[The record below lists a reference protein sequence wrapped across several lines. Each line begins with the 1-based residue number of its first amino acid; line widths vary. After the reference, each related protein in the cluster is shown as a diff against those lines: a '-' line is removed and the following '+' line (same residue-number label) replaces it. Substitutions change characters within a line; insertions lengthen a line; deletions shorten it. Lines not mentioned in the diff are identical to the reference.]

1 MTHLK
6 QILTYFFTV
15 FALLTATLPAAY
27 ADNKKTAKKETV
39 KKDAAKKDNAKK
51 EPADKKKDDKKKDGA
66 KSESSKK
73 DNAKG
78 GKKQEKEKNNAKKE
92 TPKETAKNSKE
103 KKDNKDSK
111 NKKETGKDKKENKQA
126 AQTGGRNQENQKKDG
141 KQKDKKADTAKQEAL
156 KKQEAAKKEAERR
169 EAARREAARQEAA
182 HRETPSAPRQSY
194 DEDGMQALVKQQSET
209 ERRQEAKAP
218 PAPSPKVEFSEPASS
233 QSSSKR
239 TAALSRR
246 EADELIGNAMGLLG
260 VSYRFGGSSVS
271 SGFDCS
277 GFMQHIF
284 RKTMQINLPRTSAE
298 QAKMGVAVSRSELQ
312 PGDMVFFSTS
322 RGRISHVGLYIG
334 NNRFIHAPRTGK
346 SIEITSLGNKYWN
359 SKYVTARRV
368 KRYDSGRFT
377 R

>member
-126 AQTGGRNQENQKKDG
+126 AQAGGRNQESQKKDG

-260 VSYRFGGSSVS
+260 VSYRFGGTSAS